1 MSNNFSPFSNTMNPH
16 IQQVKYDY
24 DPVVI
29 KPPSRN
35 VTHGTITRQIV
46 IDSRDRDYLKYPDSN
61 RYRVEITEEF
71 RDVTSLELILAQ
83 IPNTFYNI
91 SVENNKYYI
100 SEGSDNIQIIEIPIG
115 QYNNQQLLNILN
127 GSKGDLFEDLKNN
140 YHFSRNENNLKI
152 RIQSNNLYS
161 NDFVYNLNYEYN
173 VECSPCKIQSIDKSI
188 GFLNTSYKSQL
199 IDLSYINVSA
209 GNIVGLTKVSES
221 DYKLYKLKASSSS
234 AIDLDFRKIFEVGD
248 YFILKNGTTFSCRI
262 YEIKND
268 NTIVFELLSGGDP
281 TILSGNIF
289 QNISILESPNVYQL
303 ENKPYVILKIS
314 EAKLLNSINA
324 SNNAY
329 NIIPLLNTANT
340 IFNQA
345 NTPVHGVIKFFNP
358 PLGKLFWLDIEFL
371 NYDGSLFNFRGQE
384 NMLMFQISQ
393 LNQPGKYNNFIER
406 H

>member
-29 KPPSRN
+29 KPPDRN
-35 VTHGTITRQIV
+35 VTHGTITKQIV

-91 SVENNKYYI
+91 AQENNKFYI
-100 SEGSDNIQIIEIPIG
+100 SEENDPIQIIDIPIG

-127 GSKGDLFEDLKNN
+127 GSKGNLLENLKNN
-140 YHFSRNENNLKI
+140 YHFSRNVNNLKI

-161 NDFVYNLNYEYN
+161 DSFVYNLNYEYN
-173 VECSPCKIQSIDKSI
+173 NECAPCKIQSIDKTI
-188 GFLNTSYKSQL
+188 GFLNTTYKSNI
-199 IDLSYINVSA
+199 IDLNFINVSA
-209 GNIVGLTKVSES
+209 GNIVGITKISEN

-234 AIDLDFRKIFEVGD
+234 AIDLDFRKIFEIGD
-248 YFILKNGTTFSCRI
+248 YFILNDATNISCRI

-268 NTIVFELLSGGDP
+268 NTILFELLNGSDP
-281 TILSGNIF
+281 TTFSGNIF
-289 QNISILESPNVYQL
+289 KNISIIESPNIYQL

-314 EAKLLNSINA
+314 EARLLNSVNA

-329 NIIPLLNTANT
+329 NIIPLLNTDNT
-340 IFNQA
+340 VFNQA
-345 NTPVHGVIKFFNP
+345 TTPVHGVIKFFNP
-358 PLGKLFWLDIEFL
+358 PLGKLFWLDIEFV

>member
-234 AIDLDFRKIFEVGD
+234 AIDLDFRKIFEIGD
-248 YFILKNGTTFSCRI
+248 YIILKNATTFSCRI

>member
-29 KPPSRN
+29 KPPNRN
-35 VTHGTITRQIV
+35 VTHGTITKQIV

-61 RYRVEITEEF
+61 CYRVEITEEF

-91 SVENNKYYI
+91 AQENNKFYI
-100 SEGSDNIQIIEIPIG
+100 SEENDPIQIIDIPIG

-127 GSKGDLFEDLKNN
+127 GSKGNLLENLKNN
-140 YHFSRNENNLKI
+140 YHFSRNVNNLKI

-161 NDFVYNLNYEYN
+161 DNFVYNLNYEYN
-173 VECSPCKIQSIDKSI
+173 NECAPCKIQSIDKTV
-188 GFLNTSYKSQL
+188 GFLNTTYKSNI
-199 IDLSYINVSA
+199 IDLNFINVSA
-209 GNIVGLTKVSES
+209 GNIVGITKISEN

-234 AIDLDFRKIFEVGD
+234 AIDLDFRKIFEIGD
-248 YFILKNGTTFSCRI
+248 YFILNNATNISCRI
-262 YEIKND
+262 YEIKNN
-268 NTIVFELLSGGDP
+268 NTILFELLNGSDP
-281 TILSGNIF
+281 TTFSGNIF
-289 QNISILESPNVYQL
+289 KNISIIESPNIYQL

-314 EAKLLNSINA
+314 EAKLLNSVNA

-329 NIIPLLNTANT
+329 NIIPLLNTDNT
-340 IFNQA
+340 VFNQA
-345 NTPVHGVIKFFNP
+345 TTPVHGVIKFFNP
-358 PLGKLFWLDIEFL
+358 PLGKLFWLDIEFV

-384 NMLMFQISQ
+384 NMLMFEISQ

>member
-29 KPPSRN
+29 KPPNRN
-35 VTHGTITRQIV
+35 VTHGTITKQIV

-91 SVENNKYYI
+91 AQENNKFYI
-100 SEGSDNIQIIEIPIG
+100 SEENDPIQIIDIPIG

-127 GSKGDLFEDLKNN
+127 GSKGNLFENLKNN
-140 YHFSRNENNLKI
+140 YHFSRNVNNLKI
-152 RIQSNNLYS
+152 RIQSDNLYS
-161 NDFVYNLNYEYN
+161 DIFVYNLNYEYN
-173 VECSPCKIQSIDKSI
+173 NECAPCKVQSIDKSI
-188 GFLNTSYKSQL
+188 GFLNTTYKSNI
-199 IDLSYINVSA
+199 IDLNFINVSN
-209 GNIVGLTKVSES
+209 GNIVGLTKISEN

-234 AIDLDFRKIFEVGD
+234 AIDLDFRKIFEIGD
-248 YFILKNGTTFSCRI
+248 YFILKYTTNISCRI

-268 NTIVFELLSGGDP
+268 NTIIFELLNGEDP
-281 TILSGNIF
+281 TTLSGNIF
-289 QNISILESPNVYQL
+289 KNISIIESPNIYQL

-329 NIIPLLNTANT
+329 NIIPLLNTDNT

-345 NTPVHGVIKFFNP
+345 TTPVHGVIKFFNP
-358 PLGKLFWLDIEFL
+358 PLGKLFWLDIEFV

-384 NMLMFQISQ
+384 NMLMFQIGL

>member
-1 MSNNFSPFSNTMNPH
+1 MSNNFSTFSNTMNPH

-29 KPPSRN
+29 KPPNRN
-35 VTHGTITRQIV
+35 VTHGTITKQIV

-91 SVENNKYYI
+91 AQENNKFYI
-100 SEGSDNIQIIEIPIG
+100 SEENDPIQIIDIPIG

-127 GSKGDLFEDLKNN
+127 GSKGNLLENLKNN
-140 YHFSRNENNLKI
+140 YHFSRNINNLKL

-161 NDFVYNLNYEYN
+161 DNFVYNLNYEYN
-173 VECSPCKIQSIDKSI
+173 NECAPCKIQSVDKSI
-188 GFLNTSYKSQL
+188 GFLNTTYKSKI
-199 IDLSYINVSA
+199 IDLSYIYVDV
-209 GNIVGLTKVSES
+209 GNIVGLTKISEN

-234 AIDLDFRKIFEVGD
+234 TIDLDFRRIFEIGD
-248 YFILKNGTTFSCRI
+248 YFILDDVNNVSCRI
-262 YEIKND
+262 YEIKNN
-268 NTIVFELLSGGDP
+268 NTIIFEVLNGIDP
-281 TILSGNIF
+281 TTLSGNIF
-289 QNISILESPNVYQL
+289 KNISLIESPNVYQL

-329 NIIPLLNTANT
+329 NIIPLLNTDNT
-340 IFNQA
+340 VFNQA
-345 NTPVHGVIKFFNP
+345 TTPVHGVIKFFNP
-358 PLGKLFWLDIEFL
+358 PLGKLFWLDIEFV

>member
-29 KPPSRN
+29 KPPDRN
-35 VTHGTITRQIV
+35 KTHGTITRQIV

-91 SVENNKYYI
+91 AEENNKLYI
-100 SEGSDNIQIIEIPIG
+100 SEGSNPIEIIKIPIG
-115 QYNNQQLLNILN
+115 QYDNNQLLNILN
-127 GSKGDLFEDLKNN
+127 GDKGDLFENLKNK
-140 YHFSRNENNLKI
+140 YHFSKNNVNLKL
-152 RIQSNNLYS
+152 RIQSNNSYS
-161 NDFVYNLNYEYN
+161 DDFVYNLNYEYN
-173 VECSPCKIQSIDKSI
+173 RECSPCKIESIDKTI
-188 GFLNTSYKSQL
+188 GFLNISYKSHI
-199 IDLSYINVSA
+199 IDLNYIHVDA
-209 GNIVGLTKVSES
+209 GNIIGLTKTSES

-234 AIDLDFRKIFEVGD
+234 SIDLDFRKIFEVGD
-248 YFILKNGTTFSCRI
+248 YFILKDGSIFSNRI

-268 NTIVFELLSGGDP
+268 NTIVFESIDGNDP
-281 TILSGNIF
+281 TFLSGNIF
-289 QNISILESPNVYQL
+289 QNISVLESPNIYHL
-303 ENKPYVILKIS
+303 ENKPYVILKVS

-329 NIIPLLNTANT
+329 NIIPLMNNDNT

-345 NTPVHGVIKFFNP
+345 TTPVHGVIKFFNP